1 MVHRYFS
8 IITYNAVG
16 RYLKQQRLIKI
27 VDTSLVDL
35 QTHSRISTII
45 LNIIRFSSTH
55 IYFESTVQRRA
66 LKAALAMTG
75 GHDNLLGLLAK
86 ILPPPP
92 SSRQKMD
99 NLHTKRNSQKE
110 RQKG

>member
-86 ILPPPP
+86 ILPPP